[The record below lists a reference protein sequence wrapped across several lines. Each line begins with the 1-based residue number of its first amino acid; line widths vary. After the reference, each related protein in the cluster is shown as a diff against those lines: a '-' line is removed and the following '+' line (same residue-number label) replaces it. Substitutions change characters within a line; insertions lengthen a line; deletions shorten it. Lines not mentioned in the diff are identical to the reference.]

1 VTARRRLAI
10 DGGEPVLEEFLPF
23 GRPDL
28 GEEEIAAVAEVVRS
42 SWIGMGPRTLEFE
55 EAFADYVGAGHAV
68 ALGSCTAALHLAL
81 LASDVGPGDEV
92 ITSGLTFAATV
103 NAILA
108 TGARPVLVDVDRRTL
123 NLDPGEV
130 EAALTERTRAI
141 LPVHFGG
148 LACDMAALGA
158 IAERHD
164 LRIVEDA
171 AHAVG
176 AEVDGARIGAL
187 GHAACFSFYPNKNM
201 TTGEGGMVTVEDPAV
216 ADALRELRLHGLG
229 VDGWKRYAAKQL
241 VPSVVIRHGWK
252 YNMTDLQ
259 AALGL
264 VQLRRLDG
272 FQARREEMARRF
284 DEAFADLPV
293 DRQIRPDEASGGR
306 HALHLYVLLPRLA
319 ELTVGRDEVVLAL
332 RAENVGAAMHYP
344 AMHQHPF
351 YREEMGIARGDLPNA
366 DWVTER
372 TLSLPMSPSM
382 SDRDLDAVI
391 TATRSVLEHYRRS

>member
-1 VTARRRLAI
+1 MRGPRRLAI
-10 DGGEPVLEEFLPF
+10 EGGEPLLEEFLPF

-28 GEEEIAAVAEVVRS
+28 GEEEIAAVTDVVRS
-42 SWIGMGPRTLEFE
+42 AWIGMGPRTLEFE
-55 EAFADYVGAGHAV
+55 NAFADYVGADHAV
-68 ALGSCTAALHLAL
+68 ALGSCTAALHLSL

-123 NLDPGEV
+123 NLDPAAV

-148 LACDMAALGA
+148 LACDMASLGA
-158 IAERHD
+158 IARRHD

-176 AEVDGARIGAL
+176 AEVDGRRVGGL
-187 GHAACFSFYPNKNM
+187 GHPACFSFYPNKNM
-201 TTGEGGMVTVEDPAV
+201 TTGEGGMVTLEDPAM
-216 ADALRELRLHGLG
+216 ADALRVLRLHGLG
-229 VDGWKRYAAKQL
+229 VDGWKRYASKQL
-241 VPSVVIRHGWK
+241 VPSVVTRHGWK

-272 FQARREEMARRF
+272 FQARREEMARHF

-293 DRQIRPDEASGGR
+293 DRQVRPDDASGGR
-306 HALHLYVLLPRLA
+306 HALHLYVLLPRLE

-344 AMHQHPF
+344 AMHHHPF
-351 YREEMGIARGDLPNA
+351 YREELGIARGDLPNA

-382 SDRDLDAVI
+382 SDRDRDAVI